1 MADEGKGPVT
11 AGGLLRAAREK
22 HGLHIAALAA
32 AMKVAPRKL
41 DALENDR
48 WSELPDAT
56 FVRALA
62 LTVCRTLKLDPRP
75 VLELLPPA
83 EIMALRSVGEH
94 LNAPFHDTSVRG
106 NASVAGQAVRPMVW
120 AAGVLMAA
128 ALAVYFVP
136 EAWFTS
142 DAPAVAVLPAPAS
155 PASMTTVALPAMPGT
170 AASAAPAAPA
180 APATSATS
188 ATVVLL
194 EAASSP
200 PPAGPPPSSAQ
211 AAAGETVFSAPPPG
225 SVPAAAAGGAVQ
237 LRTSEPSWMDV
248 RDGRG
253 QVLLSRIVQPGE
265 SINLDGSA
273 PIRLTVGNAAATQ
286 LSFRG
291 QAVNLTA
298 STRDNVARLELQ

>member
-1 MADEGKGPVT
+1 MADESRVPIT

-48 WSELPDAT
+48 WNELPDAT

-62 LTVCRTLKLDPRP
+62 LTVCRTLKIESRP
-75 VLELLPPA
+75 VLDLLPPA

-94 LNAPFHDTSVRG
+94 LNAPFQAATYRS
-106 NASVAGQAVRPMVW
+106 AGALAGLAIRPMVW

-136 EAWFTS
+136 EAWFKS
-142 DAPAVAVLPAPAS
+142 AAPAVVVVPS
-155 PASMTTVALPAMPGT
+155 PAE
-170 AASAAPAAPA
+170 PAAPA
-180 APATSATS
+180 APASAAVADTPALPARAASAPLETLAAPSATL
-188 ATVVLL
+188 VQ
-194 EAASSP
+194 AS
-200 PPAGPPPSSAQ
+200 
-211 AAAGETVFSAPPPG
+211 AGETVFSAPPP
-225 SVPAAAAGGAVQ
+225 SSLQAVAAGGALQ
-237 LRTSEPSWMDV
+237 LRTSEPSWVDV

-265 SINLDGSA
+265 TIGLDGAA

-298 STRDNVARLELQ
+298 STRDNVARVELQ

>member
-1 MADEGKGPVT
+1 MADESKGPVT

-48 WSELPDAT
+48 WNELPDAT

-62 LTVCRTLKLDPRP
+62 LTVCRTLKMDARP
-75 VLELLPPA
+75 VLDLLPPA
-83 EIMALRSVGEH
+83 QTMTLQSIGEH
-94 LNAPFHDTSVRG
+94 LNAPFHDAADRSG
-106 NASVAGQAVRPMVW
+106 GSVAGLAVRPMVW

-136 EAWFTS
+136 EAWFKGAT
-142 DAPAVAVLPAPAS
+142 PAVAVMPAPTA
-155 PASMTTVALPAMPGT
+155 PAAVAAVDTPALPAAAAAAPPGA
-170 AASAAPAAPA
+170 AASLAALSTP
-180 APATSATS
+180 
-188 ATVVLL
+188 VLQ
-194 EAASSP
+194 AS
-200 PPAGPPPSSAQ
+200 
-211 AAAGETVFSAPPPG
+211 AGETVFSAPPP
-225 SVPAAAAGGAVQ
+225 SSLQAVAASGAVQ
-237 LRTSEPSWMDV
+237 LRTSEPSWVDV

-265 SINLDGSA
+265 TIGLDGSA

-291 QAVNLTA
+291 QPVNLTA
-298 STRDNVARLELQ
+298 STRDNVARVELR